1 MYFQYVALKTG
12 NKWASYAKPGCP
24 EERTVNNKK
33 PGHAPGEMLLQERR
47 EKTDSQGEPTTENF
61 AEHLTRVTPNA
72 DSSKAL
78 LKARYKALH
87 HPEDDHADDSH

>member
-1 MYFQYVALKTG
+1 M
-12 NKWASYAKPGCP
+12 
-24 EERTVNNKK
+24 NNKK
-33 PGHAPGEMLLQERR
+33 PGHAPGEMSLQERR

-87 HPEDDHADDSH
+87 DVEHDTDHDNTDSH